1 MTTHGPVE
9 FPLPPDF
16 QGFAQW
22 DKMHCPKVQT
32 PMSQDVF
39 SRGVSKGFTM
49 AMDEFACPIGVSY
62 VAYNYYAYMATPLQ
76 ASVQGGREPFEARMA
91 RYGQTI
97 ETVVPRIGRM
107 WTDEWL
113 PAILPGIEKTRTQ
126 DYGAMSDAELLAAFD
141 EAYERFV
148 ERYVVHGKINFN
160 LISASRF
167 ADFYNDSF
175 KPADQTEPYEVLQG
189 FPTKSL
195 DAGRGLWQL
204 SRTVK
209 ASPALMKT
217 FEETDTRDLPRKLEQ
232 TDEGRRFLSALGTY
246 LDEFGWR
253 SDVFELADLTWRENP
268 VIPLNAL
275 QGYIYLADDADPDTR
290 FRQSVER
297 REQLL
302 AQARAR
308 LANDAEKLAEFER
321 RYEAAKGYLNV
332 TEDHNYYIDQ
342 IGNTVM
348 RLPLLEAGR
357 RLVARGLINEVD
369 DIFSLH
375 VAEMREALLQGH
387 DFRSLTTERKAEM
400 ERWAQ
405 VVPPPI
411 LGTPPPPSGDPLED
425 GIIRMFGMPP
435 EPSSDPS
442 VIQGLPASAGTVR
455 GRAKVVRTLS
465 EASKLEKGDIMVCE
479 MTMPPWT
486 PLFSTVSAVVADT
499 GGILSHCAIVSREYR
514 LPCVVGTAIGTAVI
528 KDGMMLTVDGSRGIV
543 RIDAV

>member
-1 MTTHGPVE
+1 MKPLIHVE
-9 FPLPPDF
+9 
-16 QGFAQW
+16 G
-22 DKMHCPKVQT
+22 KVALVT
-32 PMSQDVF
+32 GG
-39 SRGVSKGFTM
+39 SRG
-49 AMDEFACPIGVSY
+49 IGESIARALGLAGAE
-62 VAYNYYAYMATPLQ
+62 VAI
-76 ASVQGGREPFEARMA
+76 ASRK
-91 RYGQTI
+91 
-97 ETVVPRIGRM
+97 
-107 WTDEWL
+107 
-113 PAILPGIEKTRTQ
+113 LPGVT
-126 DYGAMSDAELLAAFD
+126 AAAERL
-141 EAYERFV
+141 R
-148 ERYVVHGKINFN
+148 
-160 LISASRF
+160 
-167 ADFYNDSF
+167 ADGV
-175 KPADQTEPYEVLQG
+175 TVEPYACHTGKADEIEALVSAVIARFGRIDVLVNNAATNPYFG
-189 FPTKSL
+189 PMMGADDGVF
-195 DAGRGLWQL
+195 D
-204 SRTVK
+204 
-209 ASPALMKT
+209 KT
-217 FEETDTRDLPRKLEQ
+217 FE
-232 TDEGRRFLSALGTY
+232 
-246 LDEFGWR
+246 
-253 SDVFELADLTWRENP
+253 VN
-268 VIPLNAL
+268 
-275 QGYIYLADDADPDTR
+275 
-290 FRQSVER
+290 
-297 REQLL
+297 
-302 AQARAR
+302 
-308 LANDAEKLAEFER
+308 
-321 RYEAAKGYLNV
+321 AKGYLNV

-543 RIDAV
+543 RIEAV